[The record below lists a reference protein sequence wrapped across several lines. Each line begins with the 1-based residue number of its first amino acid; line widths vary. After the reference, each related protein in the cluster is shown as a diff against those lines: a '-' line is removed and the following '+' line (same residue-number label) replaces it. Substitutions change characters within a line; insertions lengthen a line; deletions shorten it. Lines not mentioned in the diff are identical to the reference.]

1 MVPTEDFY
9 YSDQFVAPSLFLR
22 EFDCL
27 EAVFLLHRQ
36 RNSWLVVGSPL
47 ANKFDLDLKD
57 RALRLDLSYVGV
69 SPCHLPKF
77 RLLKS

>member
-27 EAVFLLHRQ
+27 EARFLLQRL
-36 RNSWLVVGSPL
+36 RNSCLVVGIHL

-57 RALRLDLSYVGV
+57 PALRLQLFYVRV
-69 SPCHLPKF
+69 SHCHLPKF
-77 RLLKS
+77 RLQES

>member
-9 YSDQFVAPSLFLR
+9 YFDQFVAPSLFLR
-22 EFDCL
+22 EFHCL
-27 EAVFLLHRQ
+27 EAVFLLQRL
-36 RNSWLVVGSPL
+36 RNSCLVVGSPL
-47 ANKFDLDLKD
+47 ANKFDLDRKD

-77 RLLKS
+77 RLQES

>member
-9 YSDQFVAPSLFLR
+9 YSHQFVAPSLFLR
-22 EFDCL
+22 EFHCL
-27 EAVFLLHRQ
+27 EPVFLLQRL
-36 RNSWLVVGSPL
+36 RNSCLVVGSTL

-57 RALRLDLSYVGV
+57 RSLPLALSYVGV

-77 RLLKS
+77 RLLES